1 MLIYEYFDTMVVF
14 GWSAFVL
21 VVRDLVIQYSI
32 IPQTYSIDS
41 FLEKDR
47 QIVHTVW
54 SVKYGAAETQ

>member
-1 MLIYEYFDTMVVF
+1 MVVF